1 MTLTTPIRAV
11 LVDDEPLARKRLR
24 TLLGPHARVHIVGEA
39 ANGEEACALVETLQ
53 PDLLFLDIQMPGLTG
68 FDVLARLPASPRR
81 PQVIFITAHDE
92 FAVKAFEEQ
101 ALDYLLKPVE
111 PERLARAIS
120 RLTEMPPAT
129 PGSTVEDPRLDRL
142 LASLAAQGVVATPS
156 KTLLRRIPVR
166 RGARIAL
173 VEVATAVFFRAEDKY
188 TVLYTSDAEHVIDR
202 TIDEL
207 EQSLDPDQFLR
218 IHRAAIVNVGFV
230 QELTSVD
237 GGRFVVALNDAR
249 NTRLVA
255 SRSGARTLRERLG
268 L

>member
-1 MTLTTPIRAV
+1 
-11 LVDDEPLARKRLR
+11 
-24 TLLGPHARVHIVGEA
+24 
-39 ANGEEACALVETLQ
+39 
-53 PDLLFLDIQMPGLTG
+53 MPGLTG

-81 PQVIFITAHDE
+81 PRVIFITAHDE

-120 RLTEMPPAT
+120 RLTETPANAGAGA
-129 PGSTVEDPRLDRL
+129 GSPVEDPRLDRL
-142 LASLAAQGVVATPS
+142 LASLAAQGVVATPA

-230 QELTSVD
+230 QELTSVE